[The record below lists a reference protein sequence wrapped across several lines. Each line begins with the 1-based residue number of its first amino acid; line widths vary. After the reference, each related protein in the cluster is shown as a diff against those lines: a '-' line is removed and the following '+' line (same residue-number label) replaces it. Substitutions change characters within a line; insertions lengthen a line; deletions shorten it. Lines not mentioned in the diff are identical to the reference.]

1 VAQRYCTNCGHELR
15 EEDRFCPSCGRPVH
29 ETAAVSTPEA
39 DVPVPPPPRQRTER
53 GFAPQAE
60 PPPQRSTAN
69 RLLLFGCMALGLI
82 AVVLALVVGLAL
94 VASSGGGGSK
104 SAGGGANSQNGAG
117 PDLGGF
123 GNAET
128 FTNRNYAELYSDP
141 KAHKG
146 ASVDITGQLL
156 ERPEVSGNELAFQMF
171 VDAENSDWNTVVYI
185 DQTDLDLNMDDYV
198 RVRGEVLG
206 SFEGENAFG
215 GSITAPTVQASK
227 VSTVSAGQAI
237 DPATEVRQIYRTVG
251 GQGFDVTLQKIE
263 FGRESTRA
271 YVTLANNTNYGA
283 SFYTF
288 DAQIVQGSTQV
299 DYLEDSYDYYDEEP
313 QEELRPGVR
322 TEGVIAFGP
331 VNPKQP
337 FQLRLSW
344 SSDNYS
350 VNTRPVVFQ
359 ITP

>member
-1 VAQRYCTNCGHELR
+1 MAQRYCTNCGAELR

-29 ETAAVSTPEA
+29 ETAALSTPEA
-39 DVPVPPPPRQRTER
+39 DVPVPPPPSQRTE
-53 GFAPQAE
+53 GDFAPQAE
-60 PPPQRSTAN
+60 LPLQRPTAN
-69 RLLLFGCMALGLI
+69 KLLLFGCMGLGLI
-82 AVVLALVVGLAL
+82 AVLLALVVGLAV
-94 VASSGGGGSK
+94 VASSGGGGSG
-104 SAGGGANSQNGAG
+104 SASGGANSQDRAG

-123 GNAET
+123 GNSET
-128 FTNRNYAELYSDP
+128 FTNSNYAELHSDP

-146 ASVDITGQLL
+146 ASVNITGQLL
-156 ERPEVSGNELAFQMF
+156 ERPEESGNELAFQMF
-171 VDAENSDWNTVVYI
+171 VDAENSDWNTIVYT

-206 SFEGENAFG
+206 SLEGENAFG
-215 GSITAPTVQASK
+215 GSITAPTVQASQ
-227 VSTVSAGQAI
+227 VSMVSAGQAI
-237 DPATEVRQIYRTVG
+237 DPATEVHEINRTVG
-251 GQGFDVTLQKIE
+251 GQGFDVTLRKIE
-263 FGRESTRA
+263 FGKESTRA
-271 YVTLANNTNYGA
+271 YVALANNTNYGA

-288 DAQIVQGSTQV
+288 NAQIVQGSTQV

-331 VNPKQP
+331 VDPKQP

-344 SSDNYS
+344 TSDNYN

-359 ITP
+359 ITT

>member
-1 VAQRYCTNCGHELR
+1 MG
-15 EEDRFCPSCGRPVH
+15 
-29 ETAAVSTPEA
+29 
-39 DVPVPPPPRQRTER
+39 
-53 GFAPQAE
+53 
-60 PPPQRSTAN
+60 
-69 RLLLFGCMALGLI
+69 LGLI
-82 AVVLALVVGLAL
+82 AVLLALVVGLAL
-94 VASSGGGGSK
+94 VASSGGGGSE

-117 PDLGGF
+117 PDVGGF
-123 GNAET
+123 GNTET
-128 FTNRNYAELYSDP
+128 FTNGNYAELYSDP

-156 ERPEVSGNELAFQMF
+156 ERPEESGDELAFQMF
-171 VDAENSDWNTVVYI
+171 VDVENSDWNTVVYT
-185 DQTDLDLNMDDYV
+185 DQTDLDLNMDNYV
-198 RVRGEVLG
+198 RVRGQVLG
-206 SFEGENAFG
+206 SMQGENAFG

-237 DPATEVRQIYRTVG
+237 DPATEVRMINRTVG
-251 GQGFDVTLQKIE
+251 GQGFDITLQKIE
-263 FGRESTRA
+263 FGKESTRA

-288 DAQIVQGSTQV
+288 DAKIVQGSTQV
-299 DYLEDSYDYYDEEP
+299 DYLEDSYAYYDEEP

-331 VNPKQP
+331 VDPKQP

-344 SSDNYS
+344 TSDNYN
-350 VNTRPVVFQ
+350 VNTRHVVFQ

>member
-1 VAQRYCTNCGHELR
+1 MAQRYCTNCGAELR
-15 EEDRFCPSCGRPVH
+15 DEDRFCPSCGRPVH
-29 ETAAVSTPEA
+29 ETAAISTPET
-39 DVPVPPPPRQRTER
+39 DVPVPPPPSQRTE
-53 GFAPQAE
+53 GGDPQQAE

-69 RLLLFGCMALGLI
+69 KLLLFGCMGLGLI
-82 AVVLALVVGLAL
+82 AVLLALVVGLAL
-94 VASSGGGGSK
+94 VASSGGGGSE

-117 PDLGGF
+117 PDVGGF
-123 GNAET
+123 GNTET
-128 FTNRNYAELYSDP
+128 FTNGNYAELYSDP

-156 ERPEVSGNELAFQMF
+156 ERPEESGDELAFQMF
-171 VDAENSDWNTVVYI
+171 VDVENSDWNTVVYT
-185 DQTDLDLNMDDYV
+185 DQTDLDLNMDNYV
-198 RVRGEVLG
+198 RVRGQVLG
-206 SFEGENAFG
+206 SMQGENAFG

-237 DPATEVRQIYRTVG
+237 DPATEVRMINRTVG
-251 GQGFDVTLQKIE
+251 GQGFDITLQKIE
-263 FGRESTRA
+263 FGKESTRA

-288 DAQIVQGSTQV
+288 DAKIVQGSTQV
-299 DYLEDSYDYYDEEP
+299 DYLEDSYAYYDEEP

-322 TEGVIAFGP
+322 TEGVIAVGP
-331 VNPKQP
+331 VDPKQP

-344 SSDNYS
+344 TSDNYN
-350 VNTRPVVFQ
+350 VNTRHVVFQ

>member
-1 VAQRYCTNCGHELR
+1 
-15 EEDRFCPSCGRPVH
+15 
-29 ETAAVSTPEA
+29 
-39 DVPVPPPPRQRTER
+39 
-53 GFAPQAE
+53 
-60 PPPQRSTAN
+60 
-69 RLLLFGCMALGLI
+69 
-82 AVVLALVVGLAL
+82 
-94 VASSGGGGSK
+94 
-104 SAGGGANSQNGAG
+104 
-117 PDLGGF
+117 LGGF
-123 GNAET
+123 GNVET
-128 FTNRNYAELYSDP
+128 FTNRNYGELHSDP
-141 KAHKG
+141 RAHKG
-146 ASVDITGQLL
+146 ASVDITGKLL
-156 ERPEVSGNELAFQMF
+156 ERPEESGNELAFQMF
-171 VDAENSDWNTVVYI
+171 VDVENSDWNTVVYT

-206 SFEGENAFG
+206 SLEGENAFG

-237 DPATEVRQIYRTVG
+237 DPATEVRVINRTVG

-299 DYLEDSYDYYDEEP
+299 DYLEDSYAYYDEEP

-331 VNPKQP
+331 VDPKQP

>member
-1 VAQRYCTNCGHELR
+1 MAQRYCTNCGAELR

-39 DVPVPPPPRQRTER
+39 DVPVPPPPSQRTE
-53 GFAPQAE
+53 GGDAPQAE

-69 RLLLFGCMALGLI
+69 KLVLFGCLGIGLI
-82 AVVLALVVGLAL
+82 VVLLALVVGLAL
-94 VASSGGGGSK
+94 VGSSGSGGSG

-128 FTNRNYAELYSDP
+128 FTNKNYGELHSNP
-141 KAHKG
+141 RAHKG

-156 ERPEVSGNELAFQMF
+156 ERPEESGNELAFQMF
-171 VDAENSDWNTVVYI
+171 VDVENSDWNTIVYT

-206 SFEGENAFG
+206 SFRGENAFG

-237 DPATEVRQIYRTVG
+237 DPATEVRVINRTVG

-263 FGRESTRA
+263 FGKESTRA
-271 YVTLANNTNYGA
+271 YVALANNTNHGA

-299 DYLEDSYDYYDEEP
+299 DYLQDSYAYYDEEP
-313 QEELRPGVR
+313 QAELRPGVR
-322 TEGVIAFGP
+322 TEGVLAFGP
-331 VNPKQP
+331 VDPKQP
-337 FQLRLSW
+337 FQLRLPW
-344 SSDNYS
+344 TSDNY
-350 VNTRPVVFQ
+350 NIHTRPVVFQ